1 MIFFAF
7 NSVSENTC
15 ITGVL
20 PEKIL
25 SLKKNALNTLY
36 VKFNR
41 LIQLSKK
48 KGKNIVKISNAI
60 SITLSYFPDRWTSKT
75 ILCS

>member
-7 NSVSENTC
+7 NPVSENTC

-48 KGKNIVKISNAI
+48 MAKI
-60 SITLSYFPDRWTSKT
+60 LSKFLLR
-75 ILCS
+75 

>member
-7 NSVSENTC
+7 NPVSENAC

-36 VKFNR
+36 FKFNR

-48 KGKNIVKISNAI
+48 KGKHIVKISIAI

>member
-7 NSVSENTC
+7 NPVSENTC

-25 SLKKNALNTLY
+25 SLYKKNALNTLY

-48 KGKNIVKISNAI
+48 TAKI
-60 SITLSYFPDRWTSKT
+60 LSKFLLR
-75 ILCS
+75 

>member
-7 NSVSENTC
+7 NPVSENTC

-25 SLKKNALNTLY
+25 SFKKNALNTLY

-48 KGKNIVKISNAI
+48 GKNIVKISIAI